1 MRGTALRISEPE
13 RLAEA
18 KEALHAFMAG
28 HAPRTGEAC
37 RWPLLV
43 LANFQVRPEP
53 LPIAQW
59 NTRHKVEW
67 NTRHA
72 EWHIGWKKD
81 RREREQES
89 RTISFLMLIGYRC
102 HSGNNPTHYQLY
114 AIDLTHSRT
123 LPTRPSHL
131 SAT

>member
-53 LPIAQW
+53 LPIEQW
-59 NTRHKVEW
+59 NARHKVEW

-89 RTISFLMLIGYRC
+89 RTISFLMLILVIVQHTSSC
-102 HSGNNPTHYQLY
+102 TL
-114 AIDLTHSRT
+114 LT
-123 LPTRPSHL
+123 
-131 SAT
+131 